1 MIAEA
6 LESGFDLLQK
16 EISIAGR
23 PASSPLFSDELA
35 EIRGQAFAVL

>member
-16 EISIAGR
+16 EVGIAGR
-23 PASSPLFSDELA
+23 PASYPPFSDEFA
-35 EIRGQAFAVL
+35 EILGQAFAVL